1 MRGPEM
7 RVIKNTVFSVL
18 DQFPDHKQAFL
29 HLFKEHEDFQ
39 SLCEDYRQCNQALQ
53 HWNRSEAKDAP
64 ARRQEYAGLLRELAA
79 EILQYLN
86 ESKAWE
92 GPG

>member
-1 MRGPEM
+1 MS
-7 RVIKNTVFSVL
+7 VIRNTVFSVL
-18 DQFPDHKQAFL
+18 DQFPDHKQTIL
-29 HLFKEHEDFQ
+29 RLFRESENFQ
-39 SLCEDYRQCNQALQ
+39 SLCQDCRLCTAALR
-53 HWNRSEAKDAP
+53 HWNRSEDHDAP
-64 ARRQEYAGLLRELAA
+64 ARRHEYGALLRELAA